1 MAAVLTLD
9 RTRFGVESCSFSGSA
24 ELSEVPADE
33 EDREGRGG
41 LFSSGMKGGCGLMGE
56 TALPAPVPCRR

>member
-24 ELSEVPADE
+24 ELSEVPAAE
-33 EDREGRGG
+33 EDRTGRGG
-41 LFSSGMKGGCGLMGE
+41 LFSSGMKSGFGLTGK
-56 TALPAPVPCRR
+56 TAI